1 MDDPKRDLNGDL
13 EDRKYEVDPEAV
25 AGSIIRQLANEQ
37 MWIRYPEVMPLGRR
51 EMFVSPQPDDLLPGP
66 EDM

>member
-1 MDDPKRDLNGDL
+1 MDDHKRDH
-13 EDRKYEVDPEAV
+13 EDNKYEVDAEAV

-51 EMFVSPQPDDLLPGP
+51 EMFVPPQADDLLAGA